1 MLKQPLSL
9 WVLIL
14 VLSSISS
21 AEGYFG
27 HDEVKFF
34 EEKEGTTTEAEKS
47 QEEGLWTEPVVG
59 PSGEV
64 FYYTPPKPVLDF
76 VNNPTAENAKAYLE
90 WNKKRFDAYAK
101 AQQVLKEVI
110 KEQDDKTPSV
120 KPASKKEAK
129 KTLSLAVSSK
139 LPASSLIKSIKARLL
154 YFIDPDCK
162 YCRQE
167 LPIINAFYEKHK
179 KELRIEGITG
189 ADNIPELN
197 AKFAFPVR
205 KDRGEIKQFKISTY
219 PTMIFAMPGGKVF
232 GIKGFAQKEVLE
244 KIWKENKDK

>member
-1 MLKQPLSL
+1 MLKQSIIL
-9 WVLIL
+9 WALIL
-14 VLSSISS
+14 VLSAICS
-21 AEGYFG
+21 AESYFG

-47 QEEGLWTEPVVG
+47 QEEGLWTEPVIG

-76 VNNPTAENAKAYLE
+76 VNNPTEENAKAYLD

-110 KEQDDKTPSV
+110 KEQEGKAPSV
-120 KPASKKEAK
+120 KTAPKKEARK
-129 KTLSLAVSSK
+129 SKSLAFSSK
-139 LPASSLIKSIKARLL
+139 QPAPSLTKSIKARLL

-179 KELRIEGITG
+179 KELQIEGITG

-205 KDRGEIKQFKISTY
+205 KDRGEIKDFKISTY
-219 PTMIFAMPGGKVF
+219 PTMIFFLPGGKVF
-232 GIKGFAQKEVLE
+232 GIKGVAQKEVLE
-244 KIWKENKDK
+244 KIWKENKH